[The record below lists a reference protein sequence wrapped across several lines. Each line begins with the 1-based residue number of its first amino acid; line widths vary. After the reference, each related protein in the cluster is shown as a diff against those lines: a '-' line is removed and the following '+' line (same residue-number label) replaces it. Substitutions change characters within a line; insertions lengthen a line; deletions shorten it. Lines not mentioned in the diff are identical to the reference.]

1 MDIGSATAAVASNQ
15 LSLQLQAA
23 LDAVQATQSAQLAVA
38 DALLGGGQPVSSN
51 PNLGQIIDLN
61 V

>member
-15 LSLQLQAA
+15 LSLQMQTALQA
-23 LDAVQATQSAQLAVA
+23 LESTQSAQLAVA
-38 DALLGGGQPVSSN
+38 DALLGGGQPASSN
-51 PNLGQIIDLN
+51 PNLGQIIDLS